1 MKREDTMSYC
11 CVTSYSSDL
20 LIMLASLPVTK
31 SMPGRVKWPA
41 VACIS
46 ILVVDHTRGAA
57 NSLRC
62 CWHQPSHPWRCHMGR
77 PSLCWSRANGAIP
90 GAQEQ
95 YRARLVVTIDF
106 HCCELV
112 RLAQTSLRLRGSLH
126 HVVLPMSW
134 GHVLAIMQILTGTLQ
149 LRSSVMFCKES
160 LQGSRCD
167 L

>member
-46 ILVVDHTRGAA
+46 ILVVDHTHGAA

-77 PSLCWSRANGAIP
+77 PSLCWSRP
-90 GAQEQ
+90 GAVKSKACCNHWFSLLWISAFGPNISQATRVPSSYGTTHVTGPCSCYHANPYRHLTAQELG
-95 YRARLVVTIDF
+95 Y
-106 HCCELV
+106 
-112 RLAQTSLRLRGSLH
+112 
-126 HVVLPMSW
+126 VL
-134 GHVLAIMQILTGTLQ
+134 
-149 LRSSVMFCKES
+149 
-160 LQGSRCD
+160 
-167 L
+167 